1 MVTSWSSLV
10 GRVLRLASYASVG
23 LSLAGVLAWGLGRV
37 LTDST
42 RWSQYLFWMPTVVVV
57 GASAAVLLVTAAV
70 RWVGGALGYASLR
83 KARLAWGE
91 AGVGYEARASLA
103 PEAPAYRKHVFKM
116 AWGVAVLV
124 TLGAAGYGVAEWRGP
139 GRASDFQRAKSLR
152 FVFWND
158 SEGLM
163 RDWERALLQPGPD
176 VAIMKPGTGRSF
188 SKVVEEM
195 GPEAD
200 FVYTHGF
207 AIVTKAKI
215 KRRAHFTLGIRQGLG
230 YDLRRKDLRQPMP
243 DYGTATILEL
253 ATSERLGRDITVYL
267 IDLPSDPSLWRGEVM
282 REAKAA
288 LDKVTA
294 DVWRRDDKLDR
305 WLRIENPEPFGPADV
320 LIGDFNTPR
329 GAESI
334 RTITGDMQSAYE
346 AAGDGYAATY
356 PRVLPLW
363 HLDQAFVAKG
373 LRVGWYQVRNPGGGT
388 HAMQVVDVMRGR

>member
-1 MVTSWSSLV
+1 MVKSWSSLV
-10 GRVLRLASYASVG
+10 GRVLRFASYASVA
-23 LSLAGVLAWGLGRV
+23 LSLAGVLLWALGRV

-42 RWSQYLFWMPTVVVV
+42 RWSQYLFWMPTVVVIAAALALLAAAAAMRWF
-57 GASAAVLLVTAAV
+57 GA
-70 RWVGGALGYASLR
+70 ALSYASLR

-91 AGVGYEARASLA
+91 GGMGYEARPTPAQH
-103 PEAPAYRKHVFKM
+103 APAYRRYLFRF
-116 AWGVAVLV
+116 AWAAAAIA
-124 TLGAAGYGVAEWRGP
+124 TLGVVAYAFTEWRGP
-139 GRASDFQRAKSLR
+139 GRAPDFHRAKSLR

-163 RDWERALLQPGPD
+163 RDWERALLEPGPD
-176 VAIMKPGTGRSF
+176 VAIMKPGTGRAF
-188 SKVVEEM
+188 AKVLDQM
-195 GPEAD
+195 GPDAD

-215 KRRAHFTLGIRQGLG
+215 KRRAHLTLGIRQGLG

-243 DYGTATILEL
+243 DFGTATILEL
-253 ATSERLGRDITVYL
+253 ATSERLGRDITVFL
-267 IDLPSDPSLWRGEVM
+267 IDLPSDPSLWRAEVM

-288 LDKVTA
+288 LDKITA
-294 DVWRRDDKLDR
+294 DVWRHDDKLDR
-305 WLRIENPEPFGPADV
+305 WLRIENPEPFGPPDV

-329 GAESI
+329 GAKSI
-334 RTITGDMQSAYE
+334 RIVTGDMQSAYE

-363 HLDQAFVAKG
+363 HLDQAYVTKS

-388 HAMQVVDVMRGR
+388 HAMQVLDVMPGK